1 MTKYIT
7 RIAPS
12 PTGDFHIGTART
24 AYFNWLAAR
33 ASGGTF
39 IVRIDDTDDIRNKED
54 CVSVIFDTLKWL
66 GLDWDST
73 FRQSERQ
80 QIYRNIAQ
88 ELIAKGFAT
97 LHDDG
102 SVSLVWKDSYP
113 RMWHDD
119 TVGDVKITDD
129 DVSKI
134 NGLILLRSHQNGN
147 GATYHFASVVDDYL
161 SMVNFI
167 IRGTDHITNTS
178 RQVAIW
184 SALSQALNH
193 HRKLPKFAHVGLIFH
208 GGKKISKRDGAASC
222 LTYKNDGIHPEAL
235 LNFLL
240 RLGWSPTQDDK
251 STALLPVNRALELFF
266 AGGNMRAANANA
278 DFIKLQS
285 FDRKYKGRDQKAKG
299 Q

>member
-1 MTKYIT
+1 MSPYIT

-33 ASGGTF
+33 ASGGKF
-39 IVRIDDTDDIRNKED
+39 IVRIDDTDDDRNKED
-54 CVSVIFDTLKWL
+54 CVGVIYDTLKWL

-80 QIYRNIAQ
+80 QIYRNVAQ
-88 ELIAKGFAT
+88 ELINKGFAT
-97 LHDDG
+97 VHDDG
-102 SVSLVWKDSYP
+102 AVSLCWNDSYP
-113 RMWHDD
+113 RVWHDD
-119 TVGDVKITDD
+119 VVGDVKITDD

-134 NGLILLRSHQNGN
+134 DGIILLRSHQNGN
-147 GATYHFASVVDDYL
+147 SATYHFASVVDDYL

-167 IRGTDHITNTS
+167 IRGVDHITNTS

-184 SALSQALNH
+184 SALSQTLSH
-193 HRKLPKFAHVGLIFH
+193 HRELPKFAHVGLLFH

-222 LTYKNDGIHPEAL
+222 LTYKNDGVHPEAL

-251 STALLPVNRALELFF
+251 STAMLPVDRALELFF
-266 AGGNMRAANANA
+266 TGGNMRAGNANA
-278 DFIKLQS
+278 DFVKLQS